1 MNAMA
6 QGSDL
11 RIAYKLE
18 IPILGVGITGMEK
31 RKKEMN
37 RQKEMQKR
45 KLQEAIS
52 LHHDFLGVGQN
63 KKVQKR
69 IINNFRFFN
78 RSTYLHQSSPQF
90 VSATR
95 PPSMYQ
101 PPSHLSQYPYY
112 YTLGVNGS
120 IVVDTTIDP
129 LGVIVWMLRWI

>member
-1 MNAMA
+1 M
-6 QGSDL
+6 
-11 RIAYKLE
+11 IE
-18 IPILGVGITGMEK
+18 IKDQKKRDTSEK

-37 RQKEMQKR
+37 REKEMQKR